1 MPPRPAPAGARVRL
15 FLSLFSYLFAESTAF
30 QVGLPTSGAHITTV
44 GVKRP
49 DFSSGGQPV
58 NIYVNSF
65 ETTVPSSIIYHY
77 DVVIS
82 PSEKTLPA
90 RMTMDLIRRLQFD
103 VAPQIFTPR
112 CVYDGRK
119 NIFSIQK
126 LPFDTGSQEFDVTLA
141 DATSSTSGKGPKVYK
156 IKLTLVAQINPEVL
170 KRFIAGDQSHDN
182 TVLTAITALNVV
194 IRMEPT
200 LNYPFNVRSF
210 FTNRETKD
218 IGAGLELCKSH
229 AFFDRFSSSL
239 TYRPGRGYFQSI
251 RPAMGKIRRHLHWHH
266 GPLLRLCLEYIGKN
280 DPNALSPKRGFPDR
294 ERLRL
299 QRFIGGIRVLTT
311 HAGPNGEV
319 QTPRVIKKLSTAGA
333 SSLTF
338 QMREGQTMTVAEY
351 FQSTQNKPLQFPDVI
366 CCEVGSGALIPLE
379 LCVVPP
385 GQLMRKQV
393 PPEKTKD
400 VLDFATKKPAD
411 RLKSIVNGLQV
422 LAYGQSEY
430 VRQFGMD
437 VKATGPLQVQARV
450 LKPPM
455 LKYGA
460 GSRQLTIT
468 PRDGAWNMVDK
479 KFFKPVAIDRWVV
492 VVYEQQRR
500 FNEGA
505 ANDMING
512 LCGSCRDVGIKLA
525 PTPFIF
531 WENGQGRISDQ
542 LKAAGAACAAKTGKG
557 PNLMVVILPELLA
570 LTEHFQG
577 GNDIYTSVKHFGDI
591 TMGVATQCLKSSKCF
606 RAKPQYYAN
615 VCLKINVKLGGIN
628 TIPGEIN
635 TELVP
640 DRPLV
645 RQRLD
650 RPTQPYHRNGR
661 SVFLSPPLWVTD
673 EPTFYQ
679 LPADVIHPAPGS
691 DGRPSFTAL
700 VANVDSDTAKYI
712 AASRVQT
719 SRQEMIE
726 ELESMSHHC
735 LSMYMRYRE
744 MAERKAAGTT
754 APKRIIFYRDGV
766 SEGQFKQVLE
776 QEACASLKIDPKI
789 TILVVGK
796 RHHVRFFPQSERD
809 ADRSGNCRAGTV
821 VDRDVAHP
829 TEFDFYLQAH
839 GGLLGTS
846 RPAHYSVL
854 YDENNF
860 SADALQSLS
869 FALCHVYARSTRSVS
884 IPAPVYYADIVCSR
898 AKNHYDPQGTVDF
911 SDSATQVDEGQAAS
925 TLEAFKR
932 GFKPL
937 HASQS
942 TLMYFRP
949 SKARFDPC
957 LDVITRSELSLPA
970 AMSSSEF
977 RLPGFLLAAAR
988 IPLVAVGLPLGLGL
1002 LSGYPT
1008 AKVVRSDWYKTGYA
1022 LVDSVIMAGATFY
1035 MTKLLASSSPT
1046 AAYLLLPYC
1055 AWLSFATYLNG
1066 GIWWLNRG
1074 THGPGPG
1081 KQE

>member
-1 MPPRPAPAGARVRL
+1 MPPRNAQTGAR
-15 FLSLFSYLFAESTAF
+15 
-30 QVGLPTSGAHITTV
+30 VGLPTEGAHITTV

-49 DFSSGGQPV
+49 DFGSGGQPLP
-58 NIYVNSF
+58 IYVNSF
-65 ETTVPSSIIYHY
+65 VTTVPSSIIHHY

-119 NIFSIQK
+119 NCFSIRK

-141 DATSSTSGKGPKVYK
+141 DSTSSTSGKE
-156 IKLTLVAQINPEVL
+156 INPEVL
-170 KRFIAGDQSHDN
+170 KRFIDGDQSHDN

-200 LNYPFNVRSF
+200 MSYPFNVRSF

-218 IGAGLELCKSH
+218 IGAGLELW
-229 AFFDRFSSSL
+229 
-239 TYRPGRGYFQSI
+239 RGYFQSI
-251 RPAMGKIRRHLHWHH
+251 RPAMGKMLINVDISTGTMYKH
-266 GPLLRLCLEYIGKN
+266 GPLLRLCLEYIGKG
-280 DPNALSPKRGFPDR
+280 DPNALSPKRGLPACCIFCVFDIGVDCSGQDR

-299 QRFIGGIRVLTT
+299 QRFISGIRVLTT
-311 HAGPNGEV
+311 HAGPTGEV

-338 QMREGQTMTVAEY
+338 QMREGQTMTVADY
-351 FQSTQNKPLQFPDVI
+351 FQNTQNKPLQFPDVI

-400 VLDFATKKPAD
+400 VLDFATKKPGD
-411 RLKSIVNGLQV
+411 RLRSIVNGLGV

-430 VRQFGMD
+430 VRQFGMTCD
-437 VKATGPLQVQARV
+437 TSGPLKVQARI

-479 KFFKPVAIDRWVV
+479 RFFKPVSIDRWVV
-492 VVYEQQRR
+492 VIYERQGR
-500 FNEGA
+500 FNESA

-512 LCGSCRDVGIKLA
+512 LCASCRDVGIKLA

-531 WENGQGRISDQ
+531 WENGQGRIADQ
-542 LKAAGAACAAKTGKG
+542 LKAAGAACAQKMKAG
-557 PNLMVVILPELLA
+557 PNLMVVVLPE
-570 LTEHFQG
+570 G

-606 RAKPQYYAN
+606 RAKPQYYAK
-615 VCLKINVKLGGIN
+615 CLPQLGGIN
-628 TIPGEIN
+628 TIPDPSSVSVLTDPHN
-635 TELVP
+635 
-640 DRPLV
+640 
-645 RQRLD
+645 
-650 RPTQPYHRNGR
+650 PTIVMG
-661 SVFLSPPLWVTD
+661 
-673 EPTFYQ
+673 
-679 LPADVIHPAPGS
+679 ADVIHPAPGS
-691 DGRPSFTAL
+691 DGRPSFTSL

-719 SRQEMIE
+719 SRVEMIE
-726 ELESMSHHC
+726 ELEPMAKHV
-735 LSMYMRYRE
+735 LSMYIRYRE
-744 MAERKAAGTT
+744 MAEKKAPGTS

-766 SEGQFKQVLE
+766 SEGQFKAVLE
-776 QEACASLKIDPKI
+776 QELPLIKKACASLNINPKI

-796 RHHVRFFPQSERD
+796 RHHVRFFPQNERD
-809 ADRSGNCRAGTV
+809 GDRSGNCRAGTV
-821 VDRDVAHP
+821 VDREVSHP
-829 TEFDFYLQAH
+829 TEFDFYLQAIARRIARQAH
-839 GGLLGTS
+839 PFPLSRSSLTSIPIYAGTS

-869 FALCHVYARSTRSVS
+869 FALCHVYARSTRSCVH
-884 IPAPVYYADIVCSR
+884 PGADADIVCSR

-925 TLEAFKR
+925 SLEAFRR

-937 HASQS
+937 HQSQS
-942 TLMYFRP
+942 TLMYF
-949 SKARFDPC
+949 S
-957 LDVITRSELSLPA
+957 VSV
-970 AMSSSEF
+970 SSF
-977 RLPGFLLAAAR
+977 
-988 IPLVAVGLPLGLGL
+988 PLFVPDGLP
-1002 LSGYPT
+1002 
-1008 AKVVRSDWYKTGYA
+1008 SDVSLKCILYTN
-1022 LVDSVIMAGATFY
+1022 L
-1035 MTKLLASSSPT
+1035 
-1046 AAYLLLPYC
+1046 
-1055 AWLSFATYLNG
+1055 
-1066 GIWWLNRG
+1066 
-1074 THGPGPG
+1074 
-1081 KQE
+1081 